1 MISLFGNPIPRVRHK
16 HFIQFVPIT
25 WVAHT
30 EKNPQQHSFAITLFH
45 DADIWAF
52 IEFSTECHTIIT
64 TRSSKLNVMETTQFT
79 TTAFHMAWSW
89 SFFVFSLDFLISLHQ
104 VCIFRKWRQ
113 NCATTA
119 FRVTDDFTQ
128 CVTWTMH
135 FGVEVL
141 EAIFTPPESDIVQ
154 QWIVPFCKL
163 YWKLLFHKRYTFY
176 LCYFVLHWHASN
188 QNKVLHSRI
197 VEY

>member
-1 MISLFGNPIPRVRHK
+1 MLKLSNEPCNQVKLKTSWYHFLATPSPVCGTNILSNLFQLRG
-16 HFIQFVPIT
+16 
-25 WVAHT
+25 WHT
-30 EKNPQQHSFAITLFH
+30 QRKTHSNTVFAFTLFH

-89 SFFVFSLDFLISLHQ
+89 SFFVFSLDFLIRLHQ
-104 VCIFRKWRQ
+104 VYIFRKWRQ

-141 EAIFTPPESDIVQ
+141 EAIFSHHLNLI
-154 QWIVPFCKL
+154 L
-163 YWKLLFHKRYTFY
+163 
-176 LCYFVLHWHASN
+176 SN
-188 QNKVLHSRI
+188 S
-197 VEY
+197 E

>member
-45 DADIWAF
+45 DAYIWAF

-89 SFFVFSLDFLISLHQ
+89 SFFVFSLDFLIRLHQ
-104 VCIFRKWRQ
+104 VYIFRKWRQ

-119 FRVTDDFTQ
+119 FRVTDNFTQ
-128 CVTWTMH
+128 CVSWTMH
-135 FGVEVL
+135 IG
-141 EAIFTPPESDIVQ
+141 AICAI
-154 QWIVPFCKL
+154 
-163 YWKLLFHKRYTFY
+163 LLFIDMYFRQWRYGNVSVGQCTSVWKF
-176 LCYFVLHWHASN
+176 
-188 QNKVLHSRI
+188 
-197 VEY
+197 